1 MPSPAI
7 LPVILSGGA
16 GTRLWPL
23 STERLPKQFMR
34 IWDGGRSLFQD
45 TLLRLAGDGLRAP
58 AIICNASQEHLVRRD
73 AGDIGLELGAVLLE
87 PARRDS
93 AAAIAAAAAWAEAAH
108 GPEIVLAVFPSDHR
122 ITDAPAFRSLVRR
135 AALVAA
141 GGRIVTFGIEPTRP
155 ATEFGYIERGAG
167 LPGFEDAFAVA
178 QFREKP
184 DAETALSY
192 LASGRF
198 SWNSG
203 MFVFAA
209 RTFREEAE
217 RHMGDI
223 WDAAWAAVTGGHARS
238 GALDLDPETFSAIRK
253 TSVDYALLENSDRV
267 AVLPARFD
275 WSDVGNWSAVHEALA
290 PGPKANVTQGDVTAK
305 DCAGSLLITNG
316 RPLRVLG
323 LEGVAV
329 VVGEDGVL
337 VTRLH
342 QAAYLKDVLG

>member
-1 MPSPAI
+1 MPPPI

-45 TLLRLAGDGLRAP
+45 TLLRVVGDGLLPP
-58 AIICNASQEHLVRRD
+58 AIICNASQEHLVGRD
-73 AGDIGLELGAVLLE
+73 AQDVGVAVGAVLLE

-93 AAAIAAAAAWAEAAH
+93 AAAIAAAAAWAESSH
-108 GPEIVLAVFPSDHR
+108 GPEVVLAVLPSDHR
-122 ITDAPAFRSLVRR
+122 IRDAETFRNLVRR
-135 AALVAA
+135 AALVAES
-141 GGRIVTFGIEPTRP
+141 GRIVTFGIAPTRA
-155 ATEFGYIERGAG
+155 ATEFGYIQRREE
-167 LPGFEDAFAVA
+167 LPGFAEAFAVA

-184 DAETALSY
+184 DESTARSY

-203 MFVFAA
+203 MFLFAA
-209 RTFREEAE
+209 GTFRAEAE

-223 WDAAWAAVTGGHARS
+223 WEAARAAVSGARVRS
-238 GALDLDPETFSAIRK
+238 GAVDLDPETFSAVRK
-253 TSVDYALLENSDRV
+253 TSIDYALLEKSERV

-275 WSDVGNWSAVHEALA
+275 WSDVGNWGAVHEALA
-290 PGPKANVTQGDVTAK
+290 AEPEANVTQGSVTAK
-305 DCAGSLLITNG
+305 ACAGSLFVSSG
-316 RPLRVLG
+316 PPVRALG
-323 LEGVAV
+323 VEGIAV

-337 VTRLH
+337 VTRLD
-342 QAAYLKDVLG
+342 QAANIKDVLG